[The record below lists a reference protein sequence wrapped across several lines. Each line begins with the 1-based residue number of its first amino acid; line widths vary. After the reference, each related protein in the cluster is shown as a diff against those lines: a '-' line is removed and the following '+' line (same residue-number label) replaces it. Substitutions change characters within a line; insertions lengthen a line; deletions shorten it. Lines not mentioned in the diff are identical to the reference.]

1 MLGVG
6 LVCVSYTEVVDAKGE
21 EYFSANVRE
30 ESGCVSTWY
39 VPRGFEVF
47 FESVI
52 CDATGLLKAVH
63 AFPNFH

>member
-6 LVCVSYTEVVDAKGE
+6 LVGIFYSEVVDAKGE
-21 EYFSANVRE
+21 GCFSAGVHE

-39 VPRGFEVF
+39 VPRGFEVM
-47 FESVI
+47 FELVV
-52 CDATGLLKAVH
+52 CDAPGLLQAVH